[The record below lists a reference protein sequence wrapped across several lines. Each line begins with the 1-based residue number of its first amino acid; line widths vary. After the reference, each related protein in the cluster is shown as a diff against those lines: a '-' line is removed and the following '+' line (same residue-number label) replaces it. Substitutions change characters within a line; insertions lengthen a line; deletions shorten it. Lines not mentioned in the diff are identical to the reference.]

1 MKINKKTE
9 QIMTNEIDLKILRS
23 LLIKSYSL
31 TELAEEVGI
40 AYKNLLPHVRKLEKQ
55 GWLMAKKE
63 KNSRGQMVIV
73 SSKRKDIEGRG
84 LIDSRLKDLFAGRTG
99 KNAQK
104 EILEQKPYI
113 GSHTAQ
119 GNEADM
125 FVFKSPRYSRNVR
138 NRTIEFRDYELAE
151 QGYLQLD
158 VFGLADIYMRHMVP
172 DLFITKYFGDP
183 NAMGFRVA
191 RGTNKEGMLKSDDV
205 FYEDGLIQIRDQY
218 MKLEEKE
225 TKDDDKLEEYSKG
238 VQARIAKLTRKMR
251 EAERRE
257 QAAVDYAKAVEQ
269 KRLTLEKKFEKTDSD
284 YIKKFES
291 TISSGL
297 EAAQKELA
305 AAIESGDATAQVE
318 ANKRIATL
326 AFENAKLEAAKEGR
340 QTVEAEKPVQNL
352 SQGGDVNIPR
362 TDDPI
367 NPDPRA
373 EAWASKNS
381 WFGTDRAMTYTAFEI
396 HKDLTEKEGYDPS
409 SDEYYAEV
417 DKRIRVDFPHK
428 FGTTETKQTAA
439 PVQTVASANRS
450 VKPGRKTVK
459 LTSSQVAI
467 AKKLGVPL
475 EEYAKQLKN
484 TEGA

>member
-1 MKINKKTE
+1 MPEEEKKTVD
-9 QIMTNEIDLKILRS
+9 IDTSGPDATI
-23 LLIKSYSL
+23 
-31 TELAEEVGI
+31 
-40 AYKNLLPHVRKLEKQ
+40 
-55 GWLMAKKE
+55 
-63 KNSRGQMVIV
+63 
-73 SSKRKDIEGRG
+73 DIE
-84 LIDSRLKDLFAGRTG
+84 
-99 KNAQK
+99 
-104 EILEQKPYI
+104 
-113 GSHTAQ
+113 
-119 GNEADM
+119 
-125 FVFKSPRYSRNVR
+125 
-138 NRTIEFRDYELAE
+138 
-151 QGYLQLD
+151 
-158 VFGLADIYMRHMVP
+158 
-172 DLFITKYFGDP
+172 
-183 NAMGFRVA
+183 
-191 RGTNKEGMLKSDDV
+191 
-205 FYEDGLIQIRDQY
+205 
-218 MKLEEKE
+218 E
-225 TKDDDKLEEYSKG
+225 TKDESVVETESQEQETDKTYENERETKLDDKKDSELEDYSKG
-238 VQARIAKLTRKMR
+238 VQSRIAKLTRKMR

-257 QAAVDYAKAVEQ
+257 QAAVEYAKAVEQ

-305 AAIESGDATAQVE
+305 AAIESGDATAQVD

-340 QTVEAEKPVQNL
+340 EAVQEEKPVQTL
-352 SQGGDVNIPR
+352 SQANNVNIPQ

-373 EAWASKNS
+373 EAWAAKNS
-381 WFGTDRAMTYTAFEI
+381 WFGADRAMTYTAFEI

-428 FGTTETKQTAA
+428 FGTSENKQTAA

>member
-1 MKINKKTE
+1 MPEEEKKTVDLDTSGPGADIDIEETKDEAVVEQPEEKKEQEQEKTE
-9 QIMTNEIDLKILRS
+9 QE
-23 LLIKSYSL
+23 
-31 TELAEEVGI
+31 
-40 AYKNLLPHVRKLEKQ
+40 
-55 GWLMAKKE
+55 
-63 KNSRGQMVIV
+63 
-73 SSKRKDIEGRG
+73 
-84 LIDSRLKDLFAGRTG
+84 
-99 KNAQK
+99 
-104 EILEQKPYI
+104 
-113 GSHTAQ
+113 
-119 GNEADM
+119 
-125 FVFKSPRYSRNVR
+125 
-138 NRTIEFRDYELAE
+138 
-151 QGYLQLD
+151 
-158 VFGLADIYMRHMVP
+158 
-172 DLFITKYFGDP
+172 TK
-183 NAMGFRVA
+183 
-191 RGTNKEGMLKSDDV
+191 T
-205 FYEDGLIQIRDQY
+205 
-218 MKLEEKE
+218 EEK
-225 TKDDDKLEEYSKG
+225 KDSELEDYSKG

-257 QAAVDYAKAVEQ
+257 KAALDYAKGVEE
-269 KRLTLEKKFEKTDSD
+269 KRQQLESKFKKTDSD
-284 YIKKFES
+284 YIKKFET

-305 AAIESGDATAQVE
+305 AAIESGNAEAQVA

-340 QTVEAEKPVQNL
+340 ENVQAEKPVQNL
-352 SQGGDVNIPR
+352 SQGGQINQPAM
-362 TDDPI
+362 DDSI

-373 EAWASKNS
+373 EAWAAKNS

-428 FGTTETKQTAA
+428 FGNTDEKQSTA
-439 PVQTVASANRS
+439 PVQTVASAKRS
-450 VKPGRKTVK
+450 VKPGRKTVR